1 MSSPKKGGVFL
12 LALELKNIVKSFQGK
27 AILKIQDLKIYAGE
41 KIGLVGVN
49 GCGKTTLLNIMA
61 GVLPPDEGKVVR
73 HTSIAHIVQLAGRSD
88 RPSAISGVLAK
99 EFRLGS
105 NFYYS
110 GGEETRCK
118 IARALSGDSGIL
130 LADEPTANLDMKGIA
145 LLEEKLSAYQGAVIL
160 VSHDRELLDKL
171 CTKIL
176 ELKEGSLR
184 VYQGNFSDYIRQK
197 AAHQARQ
204 QFEYEQYIAEKNRL
218 TAALLDKQQKSAV
231 VRKAPSRMGNSEAR
245 LHKMGDQ
252 KAKASLDRSAKAVA
266 ARLERLAVKERPQD
280 DNKARLSFGAR
291 DAVYS
296 KLLIAADGLI
306 KQFSGKKLFDDA
318 RFQIM
323 KGQKTALIGDNGT
336 GKTTL
341 LQMILAKDAQI
352 TLASKL
358 KIGYFSQDMSILAKE
373 QTILQNALAS
383 SVYDENFV
391 RLTLARL
398 LFQGSDIYKKVAL
411 LSGGERVR
419 VCFAKLMLSDNNMLI
434 LDEPTNYLDMYSLKA
449 VEDVLKDYEGEL
461 LFVSHDRRFVSAL
474 ANHLL
479 IVQDGK
485 ITAYSGSFAQ
495 YLKEQ
500 AQTGTPLKNDRLV
513 LERRLSEIISRL
525 SAPGKND
532 DVLQLDAEYREVL
545 ASLKSLEI

>member
-12 LALELKNIVKSFQGK
+12 LAIELRNIVKSFNGK
-27 AILKIQDLKIYAGE
+27 AVLKIQGLKIYDGE

-49 GCGKTTLLNIMA
+49 GSGKTTLLKIMA
-61 GVLPPDEGKVVR
+61 GTLPPDEGKVVCHR
-73 HTSIAHIVQLAGRSD
+73 SISHIAQLAGRSEEQ
-88 RPSAISGVLAK
+88 SAVSGVLAK
-99 EFRLGS
+99 EFKLSG
-105 NFYYS
+105 NFHFS
-110 GGEETRCK
+110 GGEQTRRK
-118 IARALSGDSGIL
+118 IAGALSVESGIL
-130 LADEPTANLDMKGIA
+130 LADEPTTNLDMKGIA
-145 LLEEKLSAYQGAVIL
+145 LLEEKLSAYQGALIV

-176 ELKEGSLR
+176 ELEQGSLT

-197 AAHQARQ
+197 EAHRARQ
-204 QFEYEQYIAEKNRL
+204 QFEYEQYIAEKKRL
-218 TAALLDKQQKSAV
+218 TAAMLEKQQKSAV
-231 VRKAPSRMGNSEAR
+231 VRKAPRRMGNSEAR

-252 KAKASLDRSAKAVA
+252 KAKACLDRSAKAVA
-266 ARLERLAVKERPQD
+266 SRLEKLEVKERVHD
-280 DNKARLSFGAR
+280 VNKAKMAFDSG

-296 KLLIAADGLI
+296 KVLIASAGLT
-306 KQFSGKKLFDDA
+306 KQFGTKKLFDDA
-318 RFQIM
+318 GFQIM

-341 LQMILAKDAQI
+341 LQMILVKDAQI
-352 TLASKL
+352 MLSSRL
-358 KIGYFSQDMSILAKE
+358 KIGYFSQDMSILDEE

-419 VCFAKLMLSDNNMLI
+419 VCFAKLMLSDSNMLI

-479 IVQDGK
+479 ILHDEK
-485 ITAYSGSFAQ
+485 ITAYSGSFEQ
-495 YLKEQ
+495 YLRDQ
-500 AQTGTPLKNDRLV
+500 ANPRMSSTNDRLV
-513 LERRLSEIISRL
+513 LERRLTEIISRL
-525 SAPGKND
+525 SFPGKQD
-532 DVLQLDAEYREVL
+532 DVLRLDAEYREVL
-545 ASLKSLEI
+545 ASLKSLE